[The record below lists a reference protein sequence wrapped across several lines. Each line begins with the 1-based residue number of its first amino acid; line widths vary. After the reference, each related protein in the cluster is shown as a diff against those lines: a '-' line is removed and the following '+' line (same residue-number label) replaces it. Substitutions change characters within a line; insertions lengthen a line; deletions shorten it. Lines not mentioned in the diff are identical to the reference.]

1 MFCEKCGKEVNNDA
15 VVCIHCGCSLKKS
28 TEFFGF
34 ELTPRLATHP
44 DILKE
49 NKMNL
54 SKRIQKKLK
63 ESMNSDGFPKINK
76 GYYENYHS

>member
-1 MFCEKCGKEVNNDA
+1 MHDVSVEWFRQLLIK
-15 VVCIHCGCSLKKS
+15 
-28 TEFFGF
+28 FFGF

-63 ESMNSDGFPKINK
+63 DSMNSDGFPKINK